1 MEAHLVPQQLAAARA
16 LVAAEPDEAEN
27 QYRLAKAA
35 AENDD
40 QALCLQAARRAI
52 ELGGLPMR
60 EGLGQ
65 AEEFKKYRST
75 EEFQALL
82 RPPHGGVLK

>member
-1 MEAHLVPQQLAAARA
+1 
-16 LVAAEPDEAEN
+16 
-27 QYRLAKAA
+27 
-35 AENDD
+35 
-40 QALCLQAARRAI
+40 
-52 ELGGLPMR
+52 MR

-65 AEEFKKYRST
+65 AEEFKKYRLN

>member
-1 MEAHLVPQQLAAARA
+1 
-16 LVAAEPDEAEN
+16 
-27 QYRLAKAA
+27 
-35 AENDD
+35 
-40 QALCLQAARRAI
+40 
-52 ELGGLPMR
+52 MR

-82 RPPHGGVLK
+82 RPPHGAVLK